1 VAAVKPKL
9 DQRLEQ
15 CFQAPWNWRI
25 VEVLRLLEAARYPD
39 DGLPPY
45 PDRDLVLAPAADLS
59 YPAADVRRA
68 RLVGEGDRKL
78 RMLEINAMALSGPD
92 APRPHYLV
100 AEVKGPGQDALSDLL
115 ALFNH
120 RLYTLSYQ
128 AERLE
133 ELLSATSPARSFGG
147 FLPPGKPAGDSI
159 DRIHAY
165 RGANRSRSGLETGL
179 RQLWPGLEVSVLPP
193 RTTRLPVPPARL
205 GSELHLGKNT
215 VMGDS
220 VPVASRCVDIALFGS
235 RERRLR
241 PFFPGEREW
250 PRLVRA
256 IHALTP
262 RTMTSRVLFR
272 RNSKPHDGFRLGDH
286 AALGWDTPLGTS
298 PTGYWSLPVGV
309 PPRDSLEGDSLSP
322 AMNNATESAA

>member
-1 VAAVKPKL
+1 MAAVKPDL
-9 DQRLEQ
+9 DKRLAQ
-15 CFQAPWNWRI
+15 CFQAPWRWR
-25 VEVLRLLEAARYPD
+25 VVDALRLLEAAQYPD
-39 DGLPPY
+39 QGLPPY

-59 YPAADVRRA
+59 YPAADIRRA
-68 RLVGEGDRKL
+68 RLVGKGDRKRRL
-78 RMLEINAMALSGPD
+78 VEINAMALSGPD
-92 APRPHYLV
+92 APLPHYLV
-100 AEVKGPGQDALSDLL
+100 SEVKGPGQDALSDLL

-133 ELLSATSPARSFGG
+133 ELFSVASPARSFGG
-147 FLPPGKPAGDSI
+147 FLPPGRPTGDSI

-205 GSELHLGKNT
+205 GSELHLGENT

-220 VPVASRCVDIALFGS
+220 VPVASRCVDIALSGS

-262 RTMTSRVLFR
+262 RTMTSRVVFR
-272 RNSKPHDGFRLGDH
+272 RSSRANDGFRLGDH
-286 AALGWDTPLGTS
+286 AALGWDTPLGAS

-309 PPRDSLEGDSLSP
+309 PPRESADGNTVSP
-322 AMNNATESAA
+322 ATSKATESAA